1 MRIMVLILG
10 LTIVGLVEAS
20 CALSS
25 VRMGNALINVGDSE
39 RRVIQ
44 ARPDREIQLETREGG
59 AAGIR
64 FDFYQRDQTVQIHVR
79 SGRVIRICRVR
90 N

>member
-1 MRIMVLILG
+1 MRILVLILG
-10 LTIVGLVEAS
+10 LAIFGTVQAS

-39 RRVIQ
+39 RRVVQ
-44 ARPDREIQLETREGG
+44 AGPDREVQLETREGG

-79 SGRVIRICRVR
+79 GGRVVRICRVR
-90 N
+90 D